1 LSWRDGVLPLKP
13 SQITCKNVIA
23 APLSAARHDRDEKE
37 LALCNRAAEKPKILF
52 RRSKMEFDFGGAF
65 FFVQIINL
73 LILFGWLIV
82 AFFAL
87 FRLRDLKMPSTAK
100 ALWTLIILLI
110 PLVGALAFFLVRPGE
125 ETLG

>member
-1 LSWRDGVLPLKP
+1 
-13 SQITCKNVIA
+13 
-23 APLSAARHDRDEKE
+23 
-37 LALCNRAAEKPKILF
+37 
-52 RRSKMEFDFGGAF
+52 MEFDFGGAF

-73 LILFGWLIV
+73 LILFGWLLV
-82 AFFAL
+82 ALFAL

-110 PLVGALAFFLVRPGE
+110 PLIGALAFFLVRPGE